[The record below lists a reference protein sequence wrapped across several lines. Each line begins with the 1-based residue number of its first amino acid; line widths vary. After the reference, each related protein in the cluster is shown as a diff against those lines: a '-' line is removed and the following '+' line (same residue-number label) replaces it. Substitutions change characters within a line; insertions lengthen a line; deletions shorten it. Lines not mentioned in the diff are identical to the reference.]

1 MNIDSIPLQDTKF
14 DDVLKIIFKTTGIN
28 RRDIMYLYSL
38 FFSTMEIM
46 SHHHNLDDPEP
57 INPEA
62 TEEEKLQHYAES
74 LS

>member
-1 MNIDSIPLQDTKF
+1 MVIFFNIKTWVKL
-14 DDVLKIIFKTTGIN
+14 LKSF
-28 RRDIMYLYSL
+28 YLL
-38 FFSTMEIM
+38 F
-46 SHHHNLDDPEP
+46 HNLDDPEP